1 MHIFIELDSN
11 QKNIF
16 SFWFIWFIKCSIA
29 DVIKYCSYLQ
39 SWEQG
44 SSLSLFDLESRKHV
58 LDMKNS
64 KIVLVCFCIHS
75 NTKLVLVQ
83 WSVECS
89 RGDVLVLD
97 RCRSLPLYMLIDP
110 KESQSVEFVVK
121 EEWSKYRTNN
131 WRNSQHTH
139 TFRREPFLICIC
151 FYYYFRRVFWRNRR
165 MMAVGEIL
173 QQKGS
178 EKENCLLWCCFY
190 EYIFAVASF
199 FICIFIFLLLFLFHF
214 LFRSIFAE
222 IHMFC
227 GGGNGI
233 KKFFILFSFPLF
245 FSFICHHI
253 GIVILEYVFLLLYQK
268 FADISL
274 EYCFLLWPQKP
285 TKKNYG

>member
-1 MHIFIELDSN
+1 
-11 QKNIF
+11 
-16 SFWFIWFIKCSIA
+16 
-29 DVIKYCSYLQ
+29 
-39 SWEQG
+39 
-44 SSLSLFDLESRKHV
+44 
-58 LDMKNS
+58 
-64 KIVLVCFCIHS
+64 
-75 NTKLVLVQ
+75 
-83 WSVECS
+83 
-89 RGDVLVLD
+89 
-97 RCRSLPLYMLIDP
+97 
-110 KESQSVEFVVK
+110 
-121 EEWSKYRTNN
+121 
-131 WRNSQHTH
+131 
-139 TFRREPFLICIC
+139 
-151 FYYYFRRVFWRNRR
+151 
-165 MMAVGEIL
+165 MAVGEIL

-233 KKFFILFSFPLF
+233 KKFFILFSFPLGSLF
-245 FSFICHHI
+245 FSLICHHI

-285 TKKNYG
+285 TKKIMENAKDHTEWSTIYAKPWRQRSWWWSVINWSN

>member
-1 MHIFIELDSN
+1 MFLY
-11 QKNIF
+11 
-16 SFWFIWFIKCSIA
+16 SFEYKTCTRA
-29 DVIKYCSYLQ
+29 
-39 SWEQG
+39 
-44 SSLSLFDLESRKHV
+44 
-58 LDMKNS
+58 
-64 KIVLVCFCIHS
+64 
-75 NTKLVLVQ
+75 VQ

-89 RGDVLVLD
+89 RGDVLVLVLD

-233 KKFFILFSFPLF
+233 KKFFILFSFPLGSLF
-245 FSFICHHI
+245 FSLICHHI

-285 TKKNYG
+285 TKKNYGECQRSHGMEYYICKTLKAKKLVVVCYKLIQLEITVGYSDWKAHFFL